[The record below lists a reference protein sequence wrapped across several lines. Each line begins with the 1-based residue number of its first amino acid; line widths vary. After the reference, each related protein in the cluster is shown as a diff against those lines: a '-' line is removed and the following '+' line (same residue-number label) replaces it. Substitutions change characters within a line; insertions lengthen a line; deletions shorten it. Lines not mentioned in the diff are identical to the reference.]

1 MITVFMVVFFLLIG
15 AASLGAIGP
24 DLTDAANSLS
34 RWLLVIAI
42 SAAVIKTNIAD
53 LAKLGW
59 QPVGMLV
66 IETGIIAIA
75 VLILIVVGAHVR

>member
-15 AASLGAIGP
+15 AASLVAIGP

-42 SAAVIKTNIAD
+42 SAAGIKTNIAD